1 MKAAVLN
8 HYDAPLTIQEV
19 EIPILGPEDV
29 LVRVRAC
36 GLCGTDLKIASGKF
50 PNIPLPLIPG
60 HEVAGEVYRMGEKVS
75 GFRAG
80 DRVAVYFYV
89 TCGQCRYCQTGQDS
103 LCANLKGQVG
113 FHLNGGLAEFLKVPA
128 SNVLPIGDNLSFA
141 QAAVLAD
148 AVATPY
154 QALVDKA
161 RLQRDEV
168 LVVVGAG
175 GLGLHAI
182 QIAKALGARVM
193 AVDIDDRHLE
203 KAAEMGADLLLHP
216 DRDKITDSIRKE
228 TGGSGADVVIDL
240 VGLPETLERELE
252 WLRPA
257 GKFLMV
263 GYSPTRPFSW
273 SSFEI
278 VAKGL
283 QIMGVRASTRRH
295 LAEVIKWA
303 NEKKIVPIVE
313 DRLPLEEVNQVY
325 DRLRSGKIIGRIV
338 LEP

>member
-8 HYDAPLTIQEV
+8 RYDAPLTIQEV
-19 EIPILGPEDV
+19 EMPTLGPEEV

-50 PNIPLPLIPG
+50 PNIPLPHIPG
-60 HEVAGEVYRMGEKVS
+60 HEVAGEIFKTGEKVS
-75 GFRAG
+75 GLRAG

-89 TCGQCRYCQTGQDS
+89 TCGQCRYCRSGQDS
-103 LCANLKGQVG
+103 LCIKLKGQVG

-128 SNVLPIGDNLSFA
+128 SNVLPIGDDLSFA

-161 RLQRDEV
+161 RLKQDEV
-168 LVVVGAG
+168 LVIVGAG
-175 GLGLHAI
+175 GLGLHGV
-182 QIAKALGARVM
+182 QIAKALGARVI
-193 AVDIDDRHLE
+193 AVDVDDRHLE
-203 KAAEMGADLLLHP
+203 KAAEVGADILLHP
-216 DRDKITDSIRKE
+216 DRDKITDSIRRE
-228 TGGSGADVVIDL
+228 TGGDGADVVMDL
-240 VGLPETLERELE
+240 VGLPETLNRELE

-257 GKFLMV
+257 GRFLMV

-273 SSFEI
+273 SSFDI
-278 VAKGL
+278 VSKGL
-283 QIMGVRASTRRH
+283 QIMGVRASTRRQ

-303 NEKKIVPIVE
+303 NEKKIVPIIE

-325 DRLRSGKIIGRIV
+325 DRLKSGKIIGRIV